1 MPDRR
6 TFISVADALRLAPS
20 ARWLKIAVVAW
31 CGVTAGLV
39 HAQAPS
45 SPSSAPPANV
55 APAQPDAPPQPQPEP
70 PSSSPGLIDEIGRV
84 LRNSTTIFTL
94 PSPKDTIDGFNERA
108 KGATDSLGRATDSL
122 GRLARP
128 ASVATGRVVCQVAAN
143 GAPDC
148 KTAADKLCQSK
159 GFTTG
164 NSIESDAAESCPAK
178 VLMSGRPPEPGECR
192 TDNYVTR
199 ALCQ

>member
-6 TFISVADALRLAPS
+6 TLNPVAAASRPASP
-20 ARWLKIAVVAW
+20 ARWLP
-31 CGVTAGLV
+31 GLV
-39 HAQAPS
+39 LAGFAIGTSVTSAQTPPPPS
-45 SPSSAPPANV
+45 SPPPAAL
-55 APAQPDAPPQPQPEP
+55 APAQPDAAPQPAP
-70 PSSSPGLIDEIGRV
+70 PPGNPGLIDEIGRM

-94 PSPKDTIDGFNERA
+94 PSAKETIDDLNARA
-108 KGATDSLGRATDSL
+108 KGATDSLGR
-122 GRLARP
+122 LARP
-128 ASVATGRVVCQVAAN
+128 TSVATGRVVCQVAAN

-148 KTAADKLCQSK
+148 KSAADKLCQSK
-159 GFTTG
+159 GFTSG

-199 ALCQ
+199 AFCQ

>member
-1 MPDRR
+1 M
-6 TFISVADALRLAPS
+6 
-20 ARWLKIAVVAW
+20 
-31 CGVTAGLV
+31 
-39 HAQAPS
+39 
-45 SPSSAPPANV
+45 
-55 APAQPDAPPQPQPEP
+55 
-70 PSSSPGLIDEIGRV
+70 

-94 PSPKDTIDGFNERA
+94 PSPKETIDDLNARA
-108 KGATDSLGRATDSL
+108 KGATDSLGR
-122 GRLARP
+122 LARP
-128 ASVATGRVVCQVAAN
+128 TSVATGRVVCQVAAN

-148 KTAADKLCQSK
+148 KAAADKLCQSK
-159 GFTTG
+159 GFAGG

>member
-1 MPDRR
+1 M
-6 TFISVADALRLAPS
+6 
-20 ARWLKIAVVAW
+20 
-31 CGVTAGLV
+31 
-39 HAQAPS
+39 
-45 SPSSAPPANV
+45 
-55 APAQPDAPPQPQPEP
+55 
-70 PSSSPGLIDEIGRV
+70 

-94 PSPKDTIDGFNERA
+94 PSPKDTIDDINARA
-108 KGATDSLGRATDSL
+108 KGATDSIIGATDSL

-128 ASVATGRVVCQVAAN
+128 NVATGRVVCQVAAN

-148 KTAADKLCQSK
+148 KAAADKLCQSK

-178 VLMSGRPPEPGECR
+178 VLLSGRAPEPGECR
-192 TDNYVTR
+192 TDNFVTR